1 MWKKS
6 FQNEGKLL
14 KHIDGKKIKETLFI
28 EEEET
33 DYDLNWNPLD
43 VDISEW
49 TSDKIELFLASAP
62 ASPPV
67 LTEIKTKE
75 KNPYGGNPYMLC
87 IFEHDNKKIELW
99 ISSTLIF
106 HTPTYR
112 TIYDEFKSNN

>member
-6 FQNEGKLL
+6 FQNEGKLS